1 MVRLKIARRIR
12 PLQRLLCLN
21 ATDGAAV
28 ARVQLAPIHLVAVFI
43 LHATDARRTILQV
56 EICPAA
62 CNRVTTCYCPFTVE
76 VDVYLCH

>member
-1 MVRLKIARRIR
+1 MMRFKIASRVR

-28 ARVQLAPIHLVAVFI
+28 ARIQLAPIHLVAVFI
-43 LHATDARRTILQV
+43 LHATDARRTILQI
-56 EICPAA
+56 EICPTA
-62 CNRVTTCYCPFTVE
+62 CDRITARHSTIAVE